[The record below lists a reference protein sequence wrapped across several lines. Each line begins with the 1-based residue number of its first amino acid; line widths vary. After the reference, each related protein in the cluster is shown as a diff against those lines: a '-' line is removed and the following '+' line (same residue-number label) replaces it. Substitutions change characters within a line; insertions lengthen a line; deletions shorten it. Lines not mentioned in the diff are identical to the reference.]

1 MYHRLQQNGR
11 ELLEVM
17 VKAIEARD
25 PYTSGHSIRV
35 AALSRGIAAEMG
47 LSTKNLEEVSS
58 AGLLHDVGKIHEE
71 FAPLLRKEDKL
82 TDEEFALLQTH
93 SIKSAEL
100 VGIIT
105 SFRGVIQ
112 AMVRSHH
119 ERWDGNGY
127 PDGLEQEDIPL
138 GSRIIMVSDTIDA
151 MTTDRPYRKALP
163 VETVIAELQ
172 RCRGTQ
178 FDPAIVDLA
187 VSSLGI
193 RRMISEAGGEQE
205 EGPTGAEE
213 TPGRSKKVVWSST
226 FRRGH
231 G

>member
-1 MYHRLQQNGR
+1 
-11 ELLEVM
+11 
-17 VKAIEARD
+17 
-25 PYTSGHSIRV
+25 
-35 AALSRGIAAEMG
+35 MG
-47 LSTKNLEEVSS
+47 LSTKKLEEVAS

-82 TDEEFALLQTH
+82 TDDEFALLQTH
-93 SIKSAEL
+93 SLKSAEL

-105 SFRGVIQ
+105 SFRGPIQ

-127 PDGLEQEDIPL
+127 PDGLAQEDIPL

-151 MTTDRPYRKALP
+151 MTTDRPYRVALA
-163 VETVIAELQ
+163 VDTVIAELQ
-172 RCRGTQ
+172 SCRGTQ

-205 EGPTGAEE
+205 QGKTADEE
-213 TPGRSKKVVWSST
+213 MPGRSKKVVRRDT
-226 FRRGH
+226 FQRGH

>member
-1 MYHRLQQNGR
+1 
-11 ELLEVM
+11 
-17 VKAIEARD
+17 
-25 PYTSGHSIRV
+25 V
-35 AALSRGIAAEMG
+35 AALSRGIAVEMG
-47 LSTKNLEEVSS
+47 FSTKKLEEVTS

-71 FAPLLRKEDKL
+71 FAPLLRKADKL

-93 SIKSAEL
+93 SLKSAEL

-105 SFRGVIQ
+105 SFRGPIQ
-112 AMVRSHH
+112 AMVLSHH

-127 PDGLEQEDIPL
+127 PDGLAQEDIPI

-163 VETVIAELQ
+163 VDTVIAELQ

-187 VSSLGI
+187 VSSLGV

-205 EGPTGAEE
+205 QGRTGDEE
-213 TPGRSKKVVWSST
+213 MLGRSKKVVWRDT
-226 FRRGH
+226 FRRDH